1 MILTGRL
8 LMLDFHIWILVSMRK
23 NAPWLVVSVVLA
35 LQAFSASATTIVP
48 AADPGELAHDSHA
61 VFLARAGTSRVIER
75 SNYMS
80 TATELEV
87 VLVIKG
93 LLTPGDVVESVVPGG
108 IKDGRGWAVAGTPN
122 FEPGKVYLLFADQ
135 DPRGRWQPRLMADS
149 VLRREI
155 AKDGSAVLVPLEEA
169 SHLNRVAANGT
180 SAALVPAA
188 VAERPFIDAL
198 ERKLAGETGWSW
210 EPMIADA
217 SVGEFALKSVPGGCA
232 FMEDTGG
239 TRNIRWNRWDSGG
252 SALVIRAEDDGDSSV
267 AGGGFSEVSSAISR
281 WNSDPDPTSINLS
294 YGGTTNFS
302 FGSCASGNL
311 NDFPPAGNNIVVFND
326 PCSDIADLSGC
337 SGTLGF
343 GGPYF
348 GSTHSFD
355 GTSWWT
361 ASSLFVVVNN
371 GAGCLSG
378 NGYELM
384 ITHEIGHGLGFD
396 HVADGSAL
404 MNASCCNNHNSTDIM
419 CAQYA
424 YPVAA
429 TPTPAPPTAT
439 PTPTIT
445 PGGPTNTPTHTPTS
459 TSTSTPTATPG
470 GPTNTPTPTPTT
482 GGPTNTPTPTS
493 TPTPT
498 GGGGEEQTKVTVP
511 VVVHSEG
518 VGGTSW
524 RSDVFVSNQNLSSQT
539 LRFTYQTPAKASFK
553 VTKTLTGFATLLLQ
567 DLVKDL
573 FHAGDGKGPLEVEI
587 LHGGKVLPVV
597 VSRAYAEGQ
606 FGNLGS
612 GLPADVVPSTDV
624 VSMPGLLHD
633 DDFRTNIAVTA
644 GAELTWA
651 TFELYRGSNG
661 LVVGGVQ
668 RKIEAGEQS
677 QWSIKKLFGD
687 VAQQGVPM
695 SVRVTLTK
703 PGIVYASMVD
713 NDSTDSAVFLG
724 KKPGSSWVVPV
735 VARIPGAGGTFWSS
749 SVAIWNT
756 TGNTAWVDLE
766 YLPEKTN
773 NLGGG
778 QFAASIKFNPYQSRN
793 IDDVL
798 LDKFGI
804 TNGKG
809 VLVVESTRQITV
821 SSRVF
826 TDCQTCPDG
835 GSSGNGVRSVPVSAF
850 ASGNTVLPGVRL
862 LDGFRSNIGVVS
874 GDKTVHFTFDLRG
887 AGGTLRA
894 TAFKSIPPRTMQQWS
909 VGKLF
914 GNDFVEPDPAGSI
927 VVKAAQPY
935 LTYMTVIDGTSQDPV
950 FVMPQ

>member
-1 MILTGRL
+1 
-8 LMLDFHIWILVSMRK
+8 
-23 NAPWLVVSVVLA
+23 
-35 LQAFSASATTIVP
+35 
-48 AADPGELAHDSHA
+48 
-61 VFLARAGTSRVIER
+61 
-75 SNYMS
+75 
-80 TATELEV
+80 
-87 VLVIKG
+87 
-93 LLTPGDVVESVVPGG
+93 
-108 IKDGRGWAVAGTPN
+108 
-122 FEPGKVYLLFADQ
+122 
-135 DPRGRWQPRLMADS
+135 
-149 VLRREI
+149 
-155 AKDGSAVLVPLEEA
+155 
-169 SHLNRVAANGT
+169 
-180 SAALVPAA
+180 
-188 VAERPFIDAL
+188 
-198 ERKLAGETGWSW
+198 
-210 EPMIADA
+210 
-217 SVGEFALKSVPGGCA
+217 
-232 FMEDTGG
+232 
-239 TRNIRWNRWDSGG
+239 
-252 SALVIRAEDDGDSSV
+252 
-267 AGGGFSEVSSAISR
+267 
-281 WNSDPDPTSINLS
+281 
-294 YGGTTNFS
+294 
-302 FGSCASGNL
+302 
-311 NDFPPAGNNIVVFND
+311 
-326 PCSDIADLSGC
+326 
-337 SGTLGF
+337 
-343 GGPYF
+343 
-348 GSTHSFD
+348 
-355 GTSWWT
+355 
-361 ASSLFVVVNN
+361 
-371 GAGCLSG
+371 
-378 NGYELM
+378 M

-459 TSTSTPTATPG
+459 TPTSTPTATPG

-766 YLPEKTN
+766 SLPEKTN

-798 LDKFGI
+798 LDKPDMSRRRFVWERRAIGAGLRFRIRQHGPSGSPPARRLPLEHRSGFGRQDRAFHLRSPWRGWHPAGDGLQVDSSENDAAVVGRQALWQRLRR
-804 TNGKG
+804 TRSGRVDRG
-809 VLVVESTRQITV
+809 QGRTAVLDLHDRH
-821 SSRVF
+821 RRHLAG
-826 TDCQTCPDG
+826 P
-835 GSSGNGVRSVPVSAF
+835 
-850 ASGNTVLPGVRL
+850 
-862 LDGFRSNIGVVS
+862 GFR
-874 GDKTVHFTFDLRG
+874 D
-887 AGGTLRA
+887 A
-894 TAFKSIPPRTMQQWS
+894 S
-909 VGKLF
+909 VK
-914 GNDFVEPDPAGSI
+914 
-927 VVKAAQPY
+927 
-935 LTYMTVIDGTSQDPV
+935 
-950 FVMPQ
+950 